1 MAATHRTVAGTCV
14 VLALLCA
21 LASTAHAAFPGQNG
35 KLAFQE
41 CPFRC
46 GISTIDQSGVTKV
59 TVGGVFGP
67 IGSQVIVNDA
77 LPAWSADGEWI
88 AFQRNERPASSPFS
102 VSTIS
107 VMRHDGTQRRAITD
121 LGNGALTSISWS
133 PDGDEL
139 AYTRTGAPGIWIVN
153 VAGPPAP
160 RVIYPTSQ
168 AAYDANH
175 STYIA
180 AQEVAWSPSG
190 SQIAFSYAK
199 GETTKGI
206 GLLPPDADGA
216 EDLAAVTTLPWA
228 KPGGG
233 CCNRSTHGEATWS
246 PDGSRLAFVHG
257 ELDATI
263 NEGTSR
269 IETIDPGG
277 SDPAVV
283 RDYPTGDEDAA
294 SFTSEPVWSPDGD
307 WILWK
312 LTADTTAKWE
322 GAHPDGSER
331 GDVPIL
337 GGQVDWQPCSTGCNS
352 LYPGWEP
359 PPPPSVTIGDAT
371 VAEGNTGHATATFTV
386 TRAGSAFA
394 LSTPSRVGVGVGP
407 GSAVLGQDVVGRGGT
422 VEFDAGETTAQ
433 LEVQVVGDTVDE
445 ADETFVV
452 DLFAQANA
460 TIADG
465 RATGTITDDDPSPS
479 VAIDDATVTEGGTA
493 TLTATLSA
501 ASGRVVTV
509 SYATAPGT
517 ASANT
522 DFLEASGTLTF
533 SVGATSQ
540 TVAVTTA
547 ADGADEPAE
556 SFTLTLSAPNGAT
569 IADGQAQI
577 MILDDDVAT
586 PPGPGGGNPP
596 GLPPGGGGPPAGSG
610 DGDPGDPGPA
620 AFTAAKAIKLPRA
633 TGCVRRTLT
642 LRVREPD
649 GVDVIRVVVKVG
661 KRKPLTRRGDDAV
674 GTTTVRHLP
683 RGRFK
688 VRVRVIATDGRVV
701 TASARYRSCARRRP

>member
-1 MAATHRTVAGTCV
+1 MT
-14 VLALLCA
+14 
-21 LASTAHAAFPGQNG
+21 N
-35 KLAFQE
+35 
-41 CPFRC
+41 
-46 GISTIDQSGVTKV
+46 V

-77 LPAWSADGEWI
+77 LPTWSADGEWI

-107 VMRHDGTQRRAITD
+107 VMRHDGTQPRAITD

-153 VAGPPAP
+153 VEGPPAP

-168 AAYDANH
+168 AAFDANR

-190 SQIAFSYAK
+190 AQIAFSYAK

-269 IETIDPGG
+269 IETIDPDG
-277 SDPAVV
+277 SDAAVV
-283 RDYPTGDEDAA
+283 RDYPTGDEGAA
-294 SFTSEPVWSPDGD
+294 GFTSEPVWSPDGD

-312 LTADTTAKWE
+312 LTTGTTAKWE

-331 GDVPIL
+331 GDIPIA
-337 GGQVDWQPCSTGCNS
+337 GGLVDWQPCSTGCQS

-359 PPPPSVTIGDAT
+359 PPPPSVSIADAA
-371 VAEGNTGHATATFTV
+371 VAEGNAGHATATFTV
-386 TRAGSAFA
+386 TRAGSEFA
-394 LSTPSRVGVGVGP
+394 LSSPSSAGVGVGP

-422 VEFDAGETTAQ
+422 VEFGAGETTRQ

-445 ADETFVV
+445 LDETFVV
-452 DLFAQANA
+452 SLFAQTNV

-465 RATGTITDDDPSPS
+465 QATGTITDDDPSPT
-479 VAIDDATVTEGGTA
+479 VAIGDDTVAEGGTA
-493 TLTATLSA
+493 ELTATLSA
-501 ASGRVVTV
+501 ASGRAVTV

-517 ASANT
+517 ASANA
-522 DFLEASGTLTF
+522 DFFEASGTLTF
-533 SVGATSQ
+533 SAGATSQ

-547 ADGADEPAE
+547 ADGDDEPDE
-556 SFTLTLSAPNGAT
+556 SFTLMLSAPNGAT
-569 IADGQAQI
+569 IADGQGQI
-577 MILDDDVAT
+577 TILDDDVAT
-586 PPGPGGGNPP
+586 PPGPGGGDPP
-596 GLPPGGGGPPAGSG
+596 GPPPPGGGGPPAGGG

-620 AFTAAKAIKLPRA
+620 AFTAANAITLPRA
-633 TGCVRRTLT
+633 TGCVRRKLK

-649 GVDVIRVVVKVG
+649 GVDVVRVVVKVG

-674 GTTTVRHLP
+674 GSTTVRHLP

-688 VRVRVIATDGRVV
+688 VRVRVIAKDGRVV
-701 TASARYRSCARRRP
+701 TASARYRSCARRRL

>member
-1 MAATHRTVAGTCV
+1 M
-14 VLALLCA
+14 
-21 LASTAHAAFPGQNG
+21 
-35 KLAFQE
+35 
-41 CPFRC
+41 
-46 GISTIDQSGVTKV
+46 
-59 TVGGVFGP
+59 
-67 IGSQVIVNDA
+67 
-77 LPAWSADGEWI
+77 
-88 AFQRNERPASSPFS
+88 
-102 VSTIS
+102 
-107 VMRHDGTQRRAITD
+107 
-121 LGNGALTSISWS
+121 
-133 PDGDEL
+133 
-139 AYTRTGAPGIWIVN
+139 
-153 VAGPPAP
+153 
-160 RVIYPTSQ
+160 IYPTSQ

-175 STYIA
+175 FDLHRRPERS
-180 AQEVAWSPSG
+180 AWSPSG

-216 EDLAAVTTLPWA
+216 EDLTAVTTLPWA

-269 IETIDPGG
+269 IETIDPDGI
-277 SDPAVV
+277 DPAVV
-283 RDYPTGDEDAA
+283 RDYPTGDGGAA

-312 LTADTTAKWE
+312 LTGGTTAKWE

-331 GDVPIL
+331 GDIPIV
-337 GGQVDWQPCSTGCNS
+337 GGQVDWQPCATGCNS

-359 PPPPSVTIGDAT
+359 PPPPSVTIADAA
-371 VAEGNTGHATATFTV
+371 VAEGNTGHATASFTV

-394 LSTPSRVGVGVGP
+394 LSTPSRVGVGVGQ

-433 LEVQVVGDTVDE
+433 LEVQVIGDTLDE

-465 RATGTITDDDPSPS
+465 RATGTITDDDPSPAVS
-479 VAIDDATVTEGGTA
+479 IGDATVTEGGTA
-493 TLTATLSA
+493 TVTATLSA

-522 DFLEASGTLTF
+522 DFFEASGTLTF
-533 SVGATSQ
+533 SIGATTS

-547 ADGADEPAE
+547 ADGADEPDE
-556 SFTLTLSAPNGAT
+556 SLTLTLSAPNGAT

-577 MILDDDVAT
+577 TILDDDVAT
-586 PPGPGGGNPP
+586 SSGPGGEN
-596 GLPPGGGGPPAGSG
+596 PPGGGGPPAGGG

-620 AFTAAKAIKLPRA
+620 AFTAANTIKLPRA
-633 TGCVRRTLT
+633 SGCVRRTLK

-649 GVDVIRVVVKVG
+649 GVDVVRVVVMVG

-674 GTTTVRHLP
+674 GSTTVRHLP
-683 RGRFK
+683 RGRFSCASASSPRTAASSRERALPLLRAS
-688 VRVRVIATDGRVV
+688 VAGSQHAPTAPCRGRVE
-701 TASARYRSCARRRP
+701 AELAADGDGPGSCLNERLAL